1 MTTIKKCVMD
11 ALENLTG
18 DEYKK
23 FCNALVDRPGDRRVE
38 ENKVRRKDYFDVT
51 NVLVSTF
58 SEDGTPAV
66 VIELLEKIG
75 CSDEAK
81 DLDDRI
87 AEPLPKSSASKD
99 KHFVSKHW
107 VRLIEYVTNVDA
119 ILNRLL
125 EKKVIHDGIYEEI
138 LDAKGNQEKMTKIYK
153 LVLKSGNRAK
163 DIFLEIL
170 KEQEPLVVGELEN
183 FPIQEEHFVI
193 KHGTEVIE
201 SVTDIN
207 PILNSLLQKKVI
219 QDDDYDEI
227 RDTRGHQEKMTKIY
241 GLVLRSG
248 IRAKEIFFE
257 ILKEQEPALVEDLE
271 NIA

>member
-1 MTTIKKCVMD
+1 MFRPD
-11 ALENLTG
+11 AS
-18 DEYKK
+18 
-23 FCNALVDRPGDRRVE
+23 ALPKRRVE
-38 ENKVRRKDYFDVT
+38 ENKVRRKDYIDVT

-58 SEDGTPAV
+58 SENGTPAV

-99 KHFVSKHW
+99 KHFVSKHR
-107 VRLIEYVTNVDA
+107 VRLTESVTNINA
-119 ILNRLL
+119 ILHRLL
-125 EKKVIHDGIYEEI
+125 EKKVIHDGIYDEI
-138 LDAKGNQEKMTKIYK
+138 HDAEGNQEKMTKIYK

-170 KEQEPLVVGELEN
+170 KEQEPALVEELEN

-193 KHGTEVIE
+193 KHWSELIDSLTR
-201 SVTDIN
+201 IN
-207 PILNSLLQKKVI
+207 PILNRLLEKKVI
-219 QDDDYDEI
+219 QDEVYEEI
-227 RDTRGHQEKMTKIY
+227 HDTKGNQEKMTKIY
-241 GLVLRSG
+241 ELALKSG
-248 IRAKEIFFE
+248 NRAKDIFLE